1 MNILDMLKEEHRAI
15 EQLMTLLSH
24 SSSRETDARREGL
37 ATCEH
42 ALLVQMEVEEGV
54 LYPTLRLRMTES
66 EAECTLDAY
75 AQNYAV
81 ADLLSRLMLLAP
93 DDEIWRASLRVVK
106 DNLER
111 HHAEEEATIFMKAR
125 EKIDE
130 PTLAAMGRRYAALRE
145 QRSLERLEK
154 QHRPTFA
161 SVSPR
166 HITAPLQRQ
175 PYAVTSA

>member
-1 MNILDMLKEEHRAI
+1 MAWHLRLLRPMPLVAATESEAAVPMAATPPVARACRPSKTVATGVFADQCVRLCALRTRRQCFVFPIL
-15 EQLMTLLSH
+15 
-24 SSSRETDARREGL
+24 RREGL

-81 ADLLSRLMLLAP
+81 ADLLRRLMLLAP

-106 DNLER
+106 ENLER
-111 HHAEEEATIFMKAR
+111 HHAEEE
-125 EKIDE
+125 
-130 PTLAAMGRRYAALRE
+130 
-145 QRSLERLEK
+145 
-154 QHRPTFA
+154 
-161 SVSPR
+161 
-166 HITAPLQRQ
+166 
-175 PYAVTSA
+175 